1 MVDFIHILI
10 GMKYT
15 FMKNNASSAPS
26 VWYYEYE
33 YIIIGGVGDLLG
45 MMLSLNKGTNIGFIF
60 VNFVMIFVLDRE
72 NGNILGI
79 MV

>member
-1 MVDFIHILI
+1 
-10 GMKYT
+10 
-15 FMKNNASSAPS
+15 
-26 VWYYEYE
+26 
-33 YIIIGGVGDLLG
+33 
-45 MMLSLNKGTNIGFIF
+45 MMLSLKKGTNIGFIF